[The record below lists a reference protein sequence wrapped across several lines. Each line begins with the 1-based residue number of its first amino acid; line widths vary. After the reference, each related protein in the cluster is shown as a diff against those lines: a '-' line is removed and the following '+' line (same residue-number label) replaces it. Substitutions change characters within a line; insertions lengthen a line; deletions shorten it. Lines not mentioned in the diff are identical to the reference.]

1 MIDLNTGPR
10 SGIAFSRRAV
20 LGGAGAMAVA
30 SALPAFAQQ
39 ATAVEDI
46 VLSGG
51 LVLSMEAGQG
61 ATIADIHVRQREIVQ
76 VAPKI
81 DVPGARRIDLSG
93 CIVMPGLVDT
103 HWHMWNSL
111 ARGFSMSKLGPFAKT
126 MAPLAKAWTPEA
138 AALSVRLATTE
149 ALNSGITTVNNWAHN
164 TKSVEFAEA
173 EYTAMTESGIR
184 GRFSYGYPQALKPD
198 ARIDFDAL
206 GQFADRHSDNNGL
219 IHLGICTRGPDRS
232 GSEIWKEE
240 WAFARERRLPIT
252 THIASD
258 RSAAA
263 MQNIAIM
270 SQGGFLGPDVQLVHA
285 THATREDFRMIK
297 KSGSPVSI
305 SPWTELHV
313 GYGVP
318 PIALMAETGVTMGL
332 SVDNMVLSGNADM
345 FSVMKVTAD
354 LAAGQTETQGK
365 VTDATVLEWAVPS
378 GAASLGLSD
387 QVGALAVGKRAD
399 IIAVRMSDLNTVSA
413 MSPAFAITHS
423 AQPANVQFVM
433 VGGKVHKDGGSLTN
447 IDVAAL
453 TDEAEKTMADLR
465 QEVNL

>member
-1 MIDLNTGPR
+1 MIDQHIVPR
-10 SGIAFSRRAV
+10 SGITLSRRTL
-20 LGGAGAMAVA
+20 LGGAGAIAVA
-30 SALPAFAQQ
+30 GALPAFAQQ
-39 ATAVEDI
+39 ATADEV

-51 LVLSMEAGQG
+51 LVLSMEPGQETG
-61 ATIADIHVRQREIVQ
+61 VADIHVRGGGIVE

-81 DVPGARRIDLSG
+81 DVPGARRIDLAG

-138 AALSVRLATTE
+138 AALSVRLATAE
-149 ALNSGITTVNNWAHN
+149 ALNCGITTVNNWAHN
-164 TKSVEFAEA
+164 TKSAEFAEA
-173 EYTAMTESGIR
+173 EYAAMTERSIR

-198 ARIDFDAL
+198 ERIDFDAL
-206 GQFADRHSDNNGL
+206 GQFADRHAGGDGL

-240 WAFARERRLPIT
+240 CRFARERRLPIT

-258 RSAAA
+258 RNAAA
-263 MQNIAIM
+263 MKNIAIM

-285 THATREDFRMIK
+285 THATREDFMMIREA
-297 KSGSPVSI
+297 GSPVSI
-305 SPWTELHV
+305 SPWTELQV

-354 LAAGQTETQGK
+354 LAAGHTETQGK
-365 VTDATVLEWAVPS
+365 VTDPTVLDWATRG
-378 GAASLGLSD
+378 GAAGLGLSD
-387 QVGALAVGKRAD
+387 RIGTLSVGKRAD
-399 IIAVRMSDLNTVSA
+399 IIAVRTSDLNTVSA
-413 MSPAFAITHS
+413 MSPEFAITHS
-423 AQPANVQFVM
+423 AQPANVRFVM
-433 VGGKVHKDGGSLTN
+433 IDGKVHKDGGRLTA
-447 IDVAAL
+447 IDVEAL

-465 QEVNL
+465 QKAGL

>member
-1 MIDLNTGPR
+1 MIDLKTTTYSTN
-10 SGIAFSRRAV
+10 SFSRRT
-20 LGGAGAMAVA
+20 LLCGAGALAAA

-39 ATAVEDI
+39 SSSVEEI

-51 LVLSMEAGQG
+51 LVLSMEPGRQA
-61 ATIADIHVRQREIVQ
+61 AAADIHVRGGEIVKI
-76 VAPKI
+76 APAI
-81 DVPGARRIDLSG
+81 DVMGARRIDLGG

-138 AALSVRLATTE
+138 AALSVRLATAE

-164 TKSVEFAEA
+164 TKSAEFAEA
-173 EYTAMTESGIR
+173 EYAAMTESGIR
-184 GRFSYGYPQALKPD
+184 GRFSYGYPQALKQD
-198 ARIDFDAL
+198 ERIGFDAL
-206 GQFADRHSDNNGL
+206 GQFADRHSEDDGL

-232 GSEIWKEE
+232 GLEIWKEE
-240 WAFARERRLPIT
+240 WTFARERRLPIT

-263 MQNIAIM
+263 MKNIAIM
-270 SQGGFLGPDVQLVHA
+270 SQGGFLGSDIQLVHA
-285 THATREDFRMIK
+285 THATSEDFMMIK
-297 KSGSPVSI
+297 KAGSPVSI
-305 SPWTELHV
+305 SPWTELQV

-345 FSVMKVTAD
+345 FSVMKVTTD

-365 VTDATVLEWAVPS
+365 VTDATVLDWAIRG
-378 GAASLGLSD
+378 GAESLGLSD
-387 QVGALAVGKRAD
+387 RIGTLSVGKRAD
-399 IIAVRMSDLNTVSA
+399 IIAVKASDLNTVAA
-413 MSPAFAITHS
+413 MSPQFALTHA
-423 AQPANVQFVM
+423 AQPENVQFVM
-433 VGGKVHKDGGSLTN
+433 VDGKVHKDGGRLTN
-447 IDVAAL
+447 TDVAAL

-465 QEVNL
+465 QKAGL